1 MVKKPLAKLVDK
13 KTGKAVDPKRI
24 MPIIFNGLRRSYP
37 AYASMDSVMGEQFT
51 NDVMFSKITANYKEL
66 YKQHGDGF
74 KEAYDAYKNG
84 TGAKARKEMAKS
96 IKGKYLDNKK
106 IDLNKRINDLI
117 KSAGID
123 NNNPQP
129 DNPYMMFHD
138 GEWID
143 NSPKALAERIKDE
156 RDKAI
161 KEAKNKEAKDAL
173 KSIAEFTL
181 RIQKENEKIMK
192 PFNELREASDNIK
205 RRLNPFLFGQQ
216 QLSQNYTGHGLL
228 NLKKKD
234 SGNTILGGR
243 ISRPVIPK
251 IKPDGSKRR
260 AITGTGLSSYME
272 RHKLSNP
279 VDIAK
284 TFLTKKGKDYVIT
297 GFGNLR
303 FLCEQMNVSPEEAL
317 LYICEGM
324 TDTKARWRNHRLDKE
339 FWRGSQS
346 VVNLVKYYNEQVS
359 ASKANPSRMTFTI
372 KKLWNSTY
380 CKDLFAE
387 YGVVLPDYTQFS
399 KWFKKMRHHVDVLK
413 LDRPKKNN

>member
-1 MVKKPLAKLVDK
+1 M
-13 KTGKAVDPKRI
+13 
-24 MPIIFNGLRRSYP
+24 FNSL
-37 AYASMDSVMGEQFT
+37 EW
-51 NDVMFSKITANYKEL
+51 
-66 YKQHGDGF
+66 
-74 KEAYDAYKNG
+74 
-84 TGAKARKEMAKS
+84 
-96 IKGKYLDNKK
+96 
-106 IDLNKRINDLI
+106 ID
-117 KSAGID
+117 
-123 NNNPQP
+123 NPQP
-129 DNPYMMFHD
+129 DNPYMMLVD
-138 GEWID
+138 GVWVD
-143 NSPKALAERIKDE
+143 NSPKALAERIKGE

-161 KEAKNKEAKDAL
+161 KEAKDKESKNAL
-173 KSIAEFTL
+173 KSIAELTL
-181 RIQKENEKIMK
+181 RIQKSNDALMK
-192 PFNELREASDNIK
+192 PLNQIKENAEAFR
-205 RRLNPFLFGQQ
+205 RRLNPFAFGQ
-216 QLSQNYTGHGLL
+216 SYTGGGLL
-228 NLKKKD
+228 NVKPKQPTLLG
-234 SGNTILGGR
+234 STIQR
-243 ISRPVIPK
+243 TAIPK

-272 RHKLSNP
+272 RHKLTNP

-346 VVNLVKYYNEQVS
+346 VVNLVKYYNEQVAS
-359 ASKANPSRMTFTI
+359 SKANPSRMTFTI

-380 CKDLFAE
+380 CKDIFTE

-413 LDRPKKNN
+413 LDKPKRTN

>member
-1 MVKKPLAKLVDK
+1 MVKKPLKKLIDK
-13 KTGKAVDPKRI
+13 KTGKPVDASKI
-24 MPIIFNGLRRSYP
+24 MPTIFTGLRRSYP
-37 AYASMDSVMGEQFT
+37 AYKEMAEVMGDQFV
-51 NDVMFSKITANYKEL
+51 NDVLFSKITANYKEL
-66 YKQHGDGF
+66 YELHGDSF
-74 KEAYDAYKNG
+74 KEAYDAYKHG
-84 TGAKARKEMAKS
+84 DGAKNRKEIAKFV
-96 IKGKYLDNKK
+96 KGKYTDKK
-106 IDLNKRINDLI
+106 QLDLNKRINDLI

-129 DNPYMMFHD
+129 DNPYMMYIH

-181 RIQKENEKIMK
+181 RIQKENEKIRK
-192 PFNELREASDNIK
+192 PFEQLRQANEKIKNI
-205 RRLNPFLFGQQ
+205 LNPFAFGQNT
-216 QLSQNYTGHGLL
+216 QNLTGHGLL
-228 NLKKKD
+228 NVKRA
-234 SGNTILGGR
+234 S
-243 ISRPVIPK
+243 IPR

-260 AITGTGLSSYME
+260 AITGTGLSSYMD
-272 RHKLSNP
+272 RHKLNNP

-284 TFLTKKGKDYVIT
+284 TFLTKKGKDYKIT

-413 LDRPKKNN
+413 LDRPKKSN

>member
-66 YKQHGDGF
+66 LKTHGDGF

-96 IKGKYLDNKK
+96 IKGKYLDNKQ
-106 IDLNKRINDLI
+106 IELNKRIDELLKN
-117 KSAGID
+117 SGVEEA
-123 NNNPQP
+123 NPQP
-129 DNPYMMFHD
+129 KNPYMKFVD

-143 NSPKALAERIKDE
+143 YSPKALAERIKDE
-156 RDKAI
+156 RDKAVKELKD
-161 KEAKNKEAKDAL
+161 KEAKNAL
-173 KSIAEFTL
+173 KDIAELTL
-181 RIQKENEKIMK
+181 RIQRSNQQLMK
-192 PFNELREASDNIK
+192 PFNQLKQTADEFK
-205 RRLNPFLFGQQ
+205 RRLNPFAFGQ
-216 QLSQNYTGHGLL
+216 SYTGGGLL
-228 NLKKKD
+228 NIKPKQPTLLG
-234 SGNTILGGR
+234 STIQR
-243 ISRPVIPK
+243 TAIPK

-272 RHKLSNP
+272 RHKLTNP

-303 FLCEQMNVSPEEAL
+303 FLCEQMNVNPEEAL

-346 VVNLVKYYNEQVS
+346 VVNLVKYYNEQVAS
-359 ASKANPSRMTFTI
+359 SKANPSRMTFTI

-380 CKDLFAE
+380 CKDIFTE

-413 LDRPKKNN
+413 LDKPKKIN